1 MAGRLVVSS
10 AAVAIAA
17 RALVVILVARPERN
31 SAAEPAALWV
41 DGHGAGLPAPYRR
54 APQVLGED
62 PAFPV
67 T

>member
-1 MAGRLVVSS
+1 VAGRVVVYP

-17 RALVVILVARPERN
+17 RASVVILVARPERN

-41 DGHGAGLPAPYRR
+41 DGHGAGLPAPYRS

-62 PAFPV
+62 PAFLV